1 MTTRTEITI
10 GLLALALIGGSACG
24 GAASS
29 GPSGATNAP
38 PDPRAQPIPST
49 IQRDDAIAIVRR
61 LDQQVGRID
70 RIDAKLLTLDEYVRV
85 AGPIRAHPGDPS
97 ATPMTG
103 TTGIIGD
110 PAKRYLWAVAVSG
123 EVWPNMRMPISFGH
137 PLTTS
142 PTPYPSYR
150 WGIFLVEAVPAR
162 LFGVG
167 DAGIAEAWP
176 SVFDKLPNHPI
187 TTYVPPSPTPRLTA
201 IATKIQQPE
210 ATTAVMRATAE
221 VRRIDRIEAKLMT
234 WREYV
239 ASGDPGAQ
247 KPSAIDDSAP
257 VWIIAVSGEIVPQFG
272 RGATFTWGVFT
283 IDAMSGGIESLSAR
297 SDGVWPTFFDA
308 LPDYPAAAR

>member
-1 MTTRTEITI
+1 MKNAAGVIC
-10 GLLALALIGGSACG
+10 LALTLFGGSGCG
-24 GAASS
+24 QTLSGGLFGGSS
-29 GPSGATNAP
+29 AT
-38 PDPRAQPIPST
+38 PDPRASPLPST

-70 RIDAKLLTLDEYVRV
+70 RIDAKLVTLDEYVRV

-97 ATPMTG
+97 VTAPNG

-110 PAKRYLWAVAVSG
+110 PSKRYLWAVAVSG
-123 EVWPNMRMPISFGH
+123 DVWPNMRLPISFGQ

-142 PTPYPSYR
+142 PTPYPPYR

-162 LFGVG
+162 LFGIG

-176 SVFDKLPNHPI
+176 SVFDKLPNHPV
-187 TTYVPPSPTPRLTA
+187 TAYVPPSPTPRLTA

-210 ATTAVMRATAE
+210 ATTAVMRSTAE

-234 WREYV
+234 WREYL
-239 ASGDPGAQ
+239 AGGDPGAQ
-247 KPSAIDDSAP
+247 KPSGADDSAP
-257 VWIIAVSGEIVPQFG
+257 VWIVAVSGEIVPQFG

-283 IDAMSGGIESLSAR
+283 IDAMSGGIESLVAR
-297 SDGVWPTFFDA
+297 SDGAWPTFFDA